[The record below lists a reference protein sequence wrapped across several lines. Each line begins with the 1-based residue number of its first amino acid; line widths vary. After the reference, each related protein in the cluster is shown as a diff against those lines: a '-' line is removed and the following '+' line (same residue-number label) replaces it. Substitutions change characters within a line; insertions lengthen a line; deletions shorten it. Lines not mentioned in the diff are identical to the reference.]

1 MTQAPPLTGPA
12 RTALAHVAARA
23 RGAALPGHVRVTLQ
37 FHPDRL
43 TRDGTPLLERLA
55 ADGSYRSQYV
65 TGTSN
70 GGLTAY
76 PGGDRHR
83 WESRI
88 FGGAYDSAPP
98 AERPVYGA
106 LDDGT
111 RGPFGAAPRFG
122 SSYLRLR
129 PEALHRATFCY
140 PDSAA
145 EPEDFG
151 VRERCDL
158 LGLCRAGG
166 RDPLDAYV
174 ETHVHGGV
182 RLADDVAA
190 VVLDAAYR
198 GTPVEAAAHRLPCAV
213 EWHPGFTVEAELL
226 RTYPEFR
233 GARIVALALEVAEDG
248 RIDPRM
254 IGDAVRAGRADPQ
267 DLKKV
272 WHYVARYGAPGT
284 PGALGTPAVPAAP
297 WVTPPR

>member
-1 MTQAPPLTGPA
+1 MNRTSSPPASAPLAAHA
-12 RTALAHVAARA
+12 RTALAHVAALA
-23 RGAALPGHVRVTLQ
+23 MGPALPAHVRVTLQ

-43 TRDGTPLLERLA
+43 TRDGTPVLERLA
-55 ADGSYRSQYV
+55 ADGSYYSQYV

-88 FGGAYDSAPP
+88 FGGAYDSAPR
-98 AERPVYGA
+98 AARPVYGA
-106 LDDGT
+106 LDDCT
-111 RGPFGAAPRFG
+111 RGPVGAAPRFG
-122 SSYLRLR
+122 SSYFRLR
-129 PEALHRATFCY
+129 PETLRRATFCY

-151 VRERCDL
+151 VRERCAL
-158 LGLCRAGG
+158 LDLCRAGG

-182 RLADDVAA
+182 RLADDVEA

-198 GTPVEAAAHRLPCAV
+198 GTPVEAAARRLPCAV
-213 EWHPGFTVEAELL
+213 EWHPGFAVEAELL
-226 RTYPEFR
+226 CAYSEFR
-233 GARIVALALEVAEDG
+233 GPEIVALALEVAEDG
-248 RIDPRM
+248 RLDPRV
-254 IGDAVRAGRADPQ
+254 IGDAVRAGRAHPQ

-272 WHYVARYGAPGT
+272 WHCLARYGSP
-284 PGALGTPAVPAAP
+284 
-297 WVTPPR
+297 